1 MMAVPRPPL
10 HNSAHRRRA
19 VCVNVGGEMT
29 LIMANAVRW
38 RLRFIGAH
46 TRPRSLPS
54 DVAVTPSVSAIPSL
68 LCRREKRDALWNQE
82 SGRCERAD
90 TGRVCA
96 DRAVLPPAHRAKL
109 LAIWSPR
116 DLADVA

>member
-1 MMAVPRPPL
+1 VSLRIVVVCLRCRLMMAVPRPPL

-29 LIMANAVRW
+29 LIMASAVRW

-82 SGRCERAD
+82 SGRCKK
-90 TGRVCA
+90 GG
-96 DRAVLPPAHRAKL
+96 HRTSL
-109 LAIWSPR
+109 R
-116 DLADVA
+116 